1 MLQHLA
7 RLALAAPRRIVAIA
21 GMLTA
26 GAAIFAAP
34 VASSLSAGGFED
46 PASGSARATRLLTDV
61 FHKGAMQ
68 LVLTVADSRGIDSSD
83 VRTASRR
90 IVEKLE
96 RGPGVSG
103 VVSPWTSPP
112 QAAAMSKA
120 LSSSDHRVGLIVA
133 DFTGGETQASQHA
146 QAMVDSIDADIL
158 PGFPGV
164 TVTPG
169 GPAMVYAQI
178 TRQTQR
184 DVLLMESIAVPLSM
198 LVLVWV
204 FGGLRAA
211 MLPLAAAGVSIAGS
225 LAVLRLIAMWT
236 DVSIFA
242 LNLTAALGL
251 ALAIDYT
258 LLIINRYRD
267 EVTAGSNR
275 DQALVTT
282 MTTAGRTILFSALTV
297 ALSMATMVLFPI
309 PFLRSFAY
317 GGIATVVLCA
327 VAAIVLTPAGIALL
341 GNRPDEQE
349 GRHRLRD
356 VPGDPAVGRHRFWYR
371 WTTFM
376 IRHAI
381 AVGLAGSI
389 LLISLGIPFLR
400 VNWGFPDDRV
410 LPSSA
415 SAHQVGDRLR
425 SEFSGQSGSDVIVV
439 VPDAR
444 GLAPADWDRFAA
456 EASRV
461 SDVSAVYAPTATFVD
476 GRTVGPPTGGAGVAG
491 SSAYLTVSSVAPLFS
506 AASEAQLGGLR
517 ALQGPG
523 GRVVLMTGAAAI
535 NRDSLGAITSRLP
548 LVLGVIAGI
557 TFVVLFVLT
566 GSVVLPVKALLLNT
580 LSLTASF
587 GALVW
592 IFQDGHLGALGTTA
606 TGTLVVNIP
615 VLLFC
620 IAFGLSMD
628 YEVFLLA
635 RIREF
640 WLAGAPTAAGSDESV
655 ALGLAH
661 TGRVVTAAALIMSI
675 SFAGLIAAQVSFMR
689 MFGLGL
695 ALAVL
700 VDATLV
706 RMVLLPAFMHLL
718 GRWNWWAPKPLA
730 ALHQRLG
737 MSDVDHSQ

>member
-7 RLALAAPRRIVAIA
+7 RLALHAPRRIVAIA
-21 GMLTA
+21 VMLTA
-26 GAAIFAAP
+26 GAAIFGAP
-34 VASSLSAGGFED
+34 VASSLSASGFED
-46 PASGSARATRLLTDV
+46 PASGSTRATRLLTDV
-61 FHKGAMQ
+61 FHKGDMQ
-68 LVLTVADSRGIDSSD
+68 LVLTVADPRGIDSAD
-83 VRTASRR
+83 AGTAGRR
-90 IVEKLE
+90 IVEKLS
-96 RGPGVSG
+96 RGPGVTG
-103 VVSPWTSPP
+103 VVSAWTSPP
-112 QAAAMSKA
+112 QEAAA
-120 LSSSDHRVGLIVA
+120 LSSADRRSGLIVA
-133 DFTGGETQASQHA
+133 DLTGGEAQASRHA
-146 QAMVDSIDADIL
+146 QMMVDSIDADVL

-164 TVTPG
+164 TVKPG
-169 GPAMVYAQI
+169 GPAMVYSQI
-178 TRQTQR
+178 IRQTLR
-184 DVLLMESIAVPLSM
+184 DVFVMESIAVPLSL

-204 FGGLRAA
+204 FGGYRAA
-211 MLPLAAAGVSIAGS
+211 LLPLAAAAVPIAGS

-242 LNLTAALGL
+242 LNLTTALGL

-258 LLIINRYRD
+258 LLMISRYRD
-267 EVTAGSNR
+267 EVSAGADR
-275 DQALVTT
+275 DRALVTT

-297 ALSMATMVLFPI
+297 TLSMATMVLFPI

-317 GGIATVVLCA
+317 GGIATVVLSA
-327 VAAIVLTPAGIALL
+327 IAAMVLTPAGIALL
-341 GNRPDEQE
+341 GDRLDEQG
-349 GRHRLRD
+349 GRHRFRGVARAPAD
-356 VPGDPAVGRHRFWYR
+356 VRHRFWYR
-371 WTTFM
+371 WTTFV

-389 LLISLGIPFLR
+389 LLISLGIPFLG
-400 VNWGFPDDRV
+400 VNWGLPDDRV

-415 SAHQVGDRLR
+415 SAHQVGDQLR
-425 SEFSGQSGSDVIVV
+425 SEFSGQSGTEVILV

-444 GLAPADWDRFAA
+444 GLLAADWEHYAA

-461 SDVSAVYAPTATFVD
+461 VDVSAVSAPTATFVE
-476 GRTVGPPTGGAGVAG
+476 GRSVGPPTGGAGVAG
-491 SSAYLTVSSVAPLFS
+491 SGAYLTVASVAPLFS
-506 AASEAQLGGLR
+506 AASEAQLDGLR
-517 ALQGPG
+517 ALHGPG
-523 GRVVLMTGAAAI
+523 GRAVLMTGAAAV
-535 NRDSLGAITSRLP
+535 NRDSLRAITSRLP

-557 TFVVLFVLT
+557 TFVVLFLLT

-606 TGTLVVNIP
+606 TGTLVANIP

-718 GRWNWWAPKPLA
+718 GRWNWWAPSSLA
-730 ALHQRLG
+730 RLHGRLG
-737 MSDVDHSQ
+737 IGDTDHSQ